1 MHPVRYDKSKE
12 RDPMLIES
20 FKNSRTWAVIG
31 PTMTAA
37 VRLDP
42 LQALETERLHG
53 LCGQPQHDTVD
64 GDPCYPNLTALPEK
78 PEAIDMVVSP
88 AAGEKII
95 REAARLGITR
105 IWFQPGTWRD
115 DFSQL
120 TDELGLEIVR
130 GCVLVE
136 FP

>member
-1 MHPVRYDKSKE
+1 
-12 RDPMLIES
+12 
-20 FKNSRTWAVIG
+20 
-31 PTMTAA
+31 
-37 VRLDP
+37 
-42 LQALETERLHG
+42 
-53 LCGQPQHDTVD
+53 VD

>member
-1 MHPVRYDKSKE
+1 
-12 RDPMLIES
+12 MLIES
-20 FKNSRTWAVIG
+20 FNNSRTWAVIG
-31 PTMTAA
+31 ANDNPQRFGSILYKHLKRKGYTVYA
-37 VRLDP
+37 VNP
-42 LQALETERLHG
+42 K
-53 LCGQPQHDTVD
+53 HDTVD
-64 GDPCYPNLTALPEK
+64 GDPCYPNLTALPVK
-78 PEAIDMVVSP
+78 PEAIDMVVAP

-95 REAARLGITR
+95 REAASLGITR

-115 DFSQL
+115 DFAQL

>member
-1 MHPVRYDKSKE
+1 LKRKGYTVY
-12 RDPMLIES
+12 
-20 FKNSRTWAVIG
+20 AVN
-31 PTMTAA
+31 
-37 VRLDP
+37 
-42 LQALETERLHG
+42 
-53 LCGQPQHDTVD
+53 PQHDTVD

-115 DFSQL
+115 DFPS
-120 TDELGLEIVR
+120 
-130 GCVLVE
+130 
-136 FP
+136 